1 MSKPICGYIKVGDFE
16 GGSADAQHTGWSEII
31 GLNAAVERKTGSFI
45 KSDNPVGSTS
55 LGDVIVEKLV
65 DAASVKLMKA
75 CATGQ
80 KIPKVQIQMRHGC
93 RKACRRSGVRTQR
106 RDCVE
111 I

>member
-55 LGDVIVEKLV
+55 LDSPAWWLVIYPVQCLRCQRV
-65 DAASVKLMKA
+65 L
-75 CATGQ
+75 AT
-80 KIPKVQIQMRHGC
+80 
-93 RKACRRSGVRTQR
+93 A
-106 RDCVE
+106 
-111 I
+111 